1 MLLSIIRPTLLFL
14 LLQWLLAVLPTAVA
28 QLEQLQ
34 SVLKAAESARVAQF
48 ARSLSPKVVAEAVKI
63 APEKFKLGNTDFL
76 GSGLRRKS
84 LAGAYGSTA
93 AVSVGAAAIT
103 YQTMNMQSRNRD
115 MDRKQQS
122 KSHYTDLSSTCK
134 CTDQ

>member
-1 MLLSIIRPTLLFL
+1 MLSIIRCTLLLL

-28 QLEQLQ
+28 QLEQ
-34 SVLKAAESARVAQF
+34 SVSKAAESARVSQLT
-48 ARSLSPKVVAEAVKI
+48 RSLSPKVVAEAVKI
-63 APEKFKLGNTDFL
+63 APEKLKLGNTDFL

-103 YQTMNMQSRNRD
+103 YQMMNMQSRNRD
-115 MDRKQQS
+115 VDRRQQS
-122 KSHYTDLSSTCK
+122 KSPYIDPFSTCVDM
-134 CTDQ
+134 CY